1 MTTSEIR
8 DEMLRQQTIYEQSL
22 AASAKAIDRMKT
34 QFSEISDEDIEL
46 LREKYRIDISW
57 IRTIDFSRVQ
67 EDKVYRNTFASKQ
80 EDAIT
85 RLHVLLEEALNVS
98 SENEDV

>member
-22 AASAKAIDRMKT
+22 AASAKAIDRMRT

-46 LREKYRIDISW
+46 LREKYGIDIQS
-57 IRTIDFSRVQ
+57 TEGNSHLGDFSYPK
-67 EDKVYRNTFASKQ
+67 EDEQKLI
-80 EDAIT
+80 AILD
-85 RLHVLLEEALNVS
+85 RYLK
-98 SENEDV
+98 D

>member
-22 AASAKAIDRMKT
+22 AASAKAIDRMRT

-46 LREKYRIDISW
+46 LREKYGIDISW

-67 EDKVYRNTFASKQ
+67 EDKEYRNIFASKQ

-98 SENEDV
+98 SDDKGV